1 MTEAKNAL
9 VKQLFAAHRGAL
21 QAFFYRRVRQ
31 RADASDLAQEVYL
44 RMLRVKDLSTIRSPE
59 AYLFTIAANLA
70 QEHNVKSR
78 ASGRSL
84 DINDDAVQEQLA
96 ELPSFGQECD
106 AEARGQRLQ
115 EVLLELPAKCQAA
128 VALHYW
134 RGLSYAEVGTQLG
147 ISSHMV
153 KKYVQRALAHCR
165 RRMARLG

>member
-1 MTEAKNAL
+1 MTEPRKAL
-9 VKQLFAAHRGAL
+9 LERLFAEQGHALRGFL
-21 QAFFYRRVRQ
+21 QKRLIRS
-31 RADASDLAQEVYL
+31 SDPAELAQEVYL

-70 QEHNVKSR
+70 QEHNVKSC

-84 DINDDAVQEQLA
+84 DINDDAVQEQ
-96 ELPSFGQECD
+96 
-106 AEARGQRLQ
+106 
-115 EVLLELPAKCQAA
+115 VLLELPAKCQAA